1 MLEGVL
7 LKPLPYAHPVG
18 LASIGHSAKGI
29 WPHSCI
35 PPIANKTAPRAIS
48 ACGTSSRRASLAWP
62 NPNRSMSFWL
72 PARSCHYWVFHPRWD
87 AGFPRETTA
96 PALARRAV
104 LMYGYWQSRFG
115 GDRSVIGRGLYRR
128 QPVAG
133 DGNHRNGAAD
143 RLRQRGQPAAGA
155 SRCPPAGTG
164 HPQRSGRRLA
174 DDCLQT

>member
-1 MLEGVL
+1 MAPFLYSTYREQNRTPRDIGVWNIKPSSVTGLAEPEQINVL
-7 LKPLPYAHPVG
+7 LVTGAILPLLGISPALG
-18 LASIGHSAKGI
+18 RWFSARDDS
-29 WPHSCI
+29 P
-35 PPIANKTAPRAIS
+35 
-48 ACGTSSRRASLAWP
+48 GT
-62 NPNRSMSFWL
+62 
-72 PARSCHYWVFHPRWD
+72 
-87 AGFPRETTA
+87 RET
-96 PALARRAV
+96 AV

-174 DDCLQT
+174 DECLQT